1 MNSPLFVTFLLSFI
15 KELKNDSGLLV
26 QITNTTVAMTENFK
40 YGLDQL
46 PKWKEDELRQLKE
59 SVTENHGHFI
69 FKLFKDPRY
78 NKSGFDYHKASQAV
92 ISAMVDIGSKK
103 IQGEHPFSNKQL
115 EQIIQK
121 IKFYPIPK
129 DLHPLTIYKEEL
141 VQDTHD
147 GEAYISRHVAT
158 EKNTKERAIVRC
170 RIPMRKVEEEF
181 IEIDEATG
189 DEVKRKVERQIEEEI
204 EDKVQLIPSMVAGKD
219 YTIYA
224 FNQPAP
230 RNYRREVYSLIRKHF
245 ADFFDGRDAN
255 SD

>member
-15 KELKNDSGLLV
+15 KELKNDSGLLI

-69 FKLFKDPRY
+69 FKLLKGPRY

-115 EQIIQK
+115 E
-121 IKFYPIPK
+121 
-129 DLHPLTIYKEEL
+129 
-141 VQDTHD
+141 
-147 GEAYISRHVAT
+147 
-158 EKNTKERAIVRC
+158 
-170 RIPMRKVEEEF
+170 
-181 IEIDEATG
+181 
-189 DEVKRKVERQIEEEI
+189 
-204 EDKVQLIPSMVAGKD
+204 
-219 YTIYA
+219 
-224 FNQPAP
+224 
-230 RNYRREVYSLIRKHF
+230 
-245 ADFFDGRDAN
+245 
-255 SD
+255 